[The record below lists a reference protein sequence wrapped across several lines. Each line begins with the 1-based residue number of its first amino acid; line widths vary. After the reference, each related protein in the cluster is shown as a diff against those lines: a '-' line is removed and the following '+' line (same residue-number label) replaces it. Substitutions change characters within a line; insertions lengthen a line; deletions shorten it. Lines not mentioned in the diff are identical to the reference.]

1 MGSTQIHNHDNNNEY
16 PDSAIEQVRDE
27 DLKGDM
33 IKDDGANIN
42 VLADGGNVDN
52 FNTTGVHIIEHEK
65 SAFVGMSR
73 WQAIKVFWKPTLF
86 CYMCAFS
93 VVMNGYQD
101 SLPGGLLANIGFV
114 NQFGTIP
121 DGEGGVALDAQHI
134 SVWSGVAYVAQFV
147 GCLAGGTISDRFGRK
162 AGMYALTLGYGLGII
177 VEMVSKTWKH
187 WLAAKLFTGLG
198 GGLAQGTILSYM
210 NEIAPAQIRG
220 YLLSTYGASYAVGQL
235 FIAIALQI
243 VETTDPSG
251 YLKAVYSE
259 WVVLGPWILMMLIL
273 PESPWHYARQGKE
286 ELTKKALLKIYGG
299 ISGYD
304 ENREYAVM
312 VKEIE
317 KEKETRNTNKETSW
331 KDILIGPNLKRT
343 FADVVAL
350 AMQNWVGGSVVFNY
364 TTYFFQQAG
373 IPEPFQANVIV
384 YCILIGAN
392 IISFYLVER
401 TGRRT
406 LILYGGAASAV
417 LCVIIGTMGVIDQT
431 TQTQNATLAVIC
443 MWVVIY
449 ALCFAGT
456 GWLVAGEISTPR
468 LRAKTASF
476 VAATNAIAG
485 TIYNTTVP
493 LMLGTDGAG
502 ARGWGLKTLYMFA
515 ILSAAGTALCYW
527 LVPET
532 KGRTFNEL
540 DEMYEAGIP
549 PRNMKK
555 HISKIEEAGL
565 KVHV

>member
-1 MGSTQIHNHDNNNEY
+1 MSSSMI
-16 PDSAIEQVRDE
+16 RDE
-27 DLKGDM
+27 RGVSQPEDDVKGDV
-33 IKDDGANIN
+33 IKDDGIN
-42 VLADGGNVDN
+42 VLINGQQQDDAHNRINV
-52 FNTTGVHIIEHEK
+52 IEHEE

-73 WQAIKVFWKPTLF
+73 LQALKVFWRPTLY

-101 SLPGGLLANIGFV
+101 SLPGGLLANLGFIK
-114 NQFGTIP
+114 QFGTIP
-121 DGEGGVALDAQHI
+121 DGEGGMALDAQHI
-134 SVWSGVAYVAQFV
+134 SVWSGVAYVAQFA
-147 GCLAGGTISDRFGRK
+147 GCLLGGVISDRFGRRT
-162 AGMYALTLGYGLGII
+162 GMHALTIGYGLGVI
-177 VEMVSKTWKH
+177 VEMVAKDWKQ

-198 GGLAQGTILSYM
+198 SGLAQGTVLSYM

-220 YLLSTYGASYAVGQL
+220 YLLSTYGAAYAVGQL

-243 VETTDPSG
+243 VDTTDPEG

-259 WVVLGPWILMMLIL
+259 WVVLGPWIIMSFCL
-273 PESPWHYARQGKE
+273 PESPWHYARQGRE
-286 ELTKKALLKIYGG
+286 DLTKKSLKRIYKG

-304 ENREYAVM
+304 VDREYAVM
-312 VKEIE
+312 VSEIE
-317 KEKETRNTNKETSW
+317 REKEVRHTNKETSW
-331 KDILIGPNLKRT
+331 KDILVGPNLKRT
-343 FADVVAL
+343 FAGVCAL
-350 AMQNWVGGSVVFNY
+350 GMQNWVGSSVVFNY

-384 YCILIGAN
+384 FCILIGAN

-406 LILYGGAASAV
+406 LILYGGVASVV
-417 LCVIIGTMGVIDQT
+417 LCVIIGTMGVIEQT
-431 TQTQNATLAVIC
+431 TSSQSATLAVIC
-443 MWVVIY
+443 MWVVVY

-456 GWLVAGEISTPR
+456 GWLLAGEISTPR

-485 TIYNTTVP
+485 TLYNTTVP

-515 ILSAAGTALCYW
+515 ILSAGGTVLCYF

-540 DEMYEAGIP
+540 DEMYEAGIS
-549 PRNMKK
+549 PRKMKK
-555 HISKIEEAGL
+555 HITRIEEAGL
-565 KVHV
+565 KVHSA